1 MKLIIPILSV
11 ILFISCTEEKPK
23 TDSPSPTKKILTK
36 LDNEKTS
43 AQAIVDFYGGE
54 IEVSPGVFMNEGKN
68 EKYVQIEL
76 RKSELIES
84 YIDMID
90 IPASNI
96 AYLFYAGLQS
106 KAIEYDFIKVLI
118 ATENGTQK
126 MFNFYIKNITDVPE
140 YIEILNKTS
149 NLLRDKNAAGLHS
162 LFNPEIGKELSEATL
177 KQYINSQDS
186 IYGAISETQFQGFS
200 KFETEDD
207 NQQVIQL
214 YGIMIRSKENC
225 PICVFIDRET
235 KEVLT
240 IEDSF

>member
-1 MKLIIPILSV
+1 MKLIISILSI

-23 TDSPSPTKKILTK
+23 TETQVPSKKVLTK
-36 LDNEKTS
+36 QDNEKIS

-68 EKYVQIEL
+68 EKYIQIEL

-84 YIDMID
+84 YIDMLD

-118 ATENGTQK
+118 ATKNGTQK
-126 MFNFYIKNITDVPE
+126 MFNFYIKDINDVPE
-140 YIEILNKTS
+140 YVETLNKIS
-149 NLLRDKNAAGLHS
+149 DLLRDKNASSLHS

-177 KQYINSQDS
+177 NQYITSQDS
-186 IYGAISETQFQGFS
+186 IYGKISETQFQGFS

-207 NQQVIQL
+207 HQLVIQL